1 MRASECPSVFG
12 GQHVTDPTGPSFATR
27 QTDGP
32 PFGPGR
38 LDTDRCGKSSRAG
51 YGTTARQRHPLHN
64 PDRRRELCCVRS
76 HVYNLLGAGKIS
88 GVKSG
93 RRTLI
98 TISSIDEYLA
108 NLAPATIK
116 PPRPPQ
122 PWRRRPAP
130 PATAAIARVP
140 GGKSTV
146 RTPRSTAPEP
156 APERPTRSS
165 FE

>member
-1 MRASECPSVFG
+1 MSPIPPDQVSPHDKRTGRRSDRAASTPIGAVNLAG
-12 GQHVTDPTGPSFATR
+12 RATAPPHANVTHCTIR
-27 QTDGP
+27 
-32 PFGPGR
+32 
-38 LDTDRCGKSSRAG
+38 
-51 YGTTARQRHPLHN
+51 TAV
-64 PDRRRELCCVRS
+64 EKLCCVRS
-76 HVYNLLGAGKIS
+76 HVYNLLGAGKIR

-156 APERPTRSS
+156 APERPPRSS